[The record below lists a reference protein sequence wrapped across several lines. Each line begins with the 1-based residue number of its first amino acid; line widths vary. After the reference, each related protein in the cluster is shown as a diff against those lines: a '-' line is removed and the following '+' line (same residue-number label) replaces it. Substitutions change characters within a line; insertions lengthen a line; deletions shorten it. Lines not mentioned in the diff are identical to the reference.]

1 MNGEREDNTR
11 EIGKDKNKEAKAAQ
25 VSRGVRQNTAKMAGI
40 RQVSG

>member
-11 EIGKDKNKEAKAAQ
+11 ETGKDKNKEVKAAQ